1 MANSMLEESYYL
13 SETYGSICRL
23 NIDGTVTVLDEYKIV
38 RLLNELQEK
47 KSNG

>member
-1 MANSMLEESYYL
+1 MADSMLKESYYL
-13 SETYGSICRL
+13 SETYGSICSL
-23 NIDGTVTVLDEYKIV
+23 NVDGTISILDEYKIV